1 MRVHVQLSCVFNGL
15 CLFVGCEHEHM
26 LTPVSITVANGDLS
40 YLNVW
45 LVVLYVILDK
55 CTVHSAIFLNRLIM
69 PLY

>member
-45 LVVLYVILDK
+45 LVVLYHIGQMYSTQ
-55 CTVHSAIFLNRLIM
+55 CNIFK
-69 PLY
+69 